1 MSGPQFLELK
11 SILEIPAFSFLLVT
25 CPCRLSRDIHSAT
38 LIESIPYLSGT
49 GDTVSYK
56 RDIVSA
62 PLEFTLWWVNPERS
76 NFNTVPEQEMFRML
90 CVHL

>member
-1 MSGPQFLELK
+1 MYGPQFLELK

-56 RDIVSA
+56 RDIISA
-62 PLEFTLWWVNPERS
+62 PLEFTL
-76 NFNTVPEQEMFRML
+76 
-90 CVHL
+90 